1 MKTIRKDWATCMSMI
16 EYLFRFG
23 YTVYMSNH
31 KRWGVMMNDKRE
43 FFKTSNGDLFPDL
56 EEDFRGNKHTPEQSN
71 LEDCCDLLNHILE
84 ELKDIE
90 GTKFVYLFDD
100 KLYKFTLN
108 QFTNE
113 NNKRMV

>member
-1 MKTIRKDWATCMSMI
+1 MKTIRKDWITCMSMI

-31 KRWGVMMNDKRE
+31 KRWGVMMNDKRNY
-43 FFKTSNGDLFPDL
+43 FIDSNDNTLPEL
-56 EEDFRGNKHTPEQSN
+56 NEDFRGNKHTPEQSN
-71 LEDCCDLLNHILE
+71 LEDCCDLLDFILE

-90 GTKFVYLFDD
+90 GTEFLYLLDD
-100 KLYKFTLN
+100 KPYKFTLN

-113 NNKRMV
+113 NN